1 MLDLALGHSTAN
13 KDYRSEQFVK
23 VTITNKIKISAL
35 SNVKNVC
42 KYLKKKYCF
51 FQGKMVKRSKFKS
64 SKL

>member
-42 KYLKKKYCF
+42 KY
-51 FQGKMVKRSKFKS
+51 
-64 SKL
+64 